1 MGSQWRKNDFRESR
15 LTYLFNSMALREGN
29 KIIIDLRPEV
39 DDKREKVFD
48 AGVEVLE
55 RPKVE
60 AQESGGAIEK
70 YEAFGYAHGDTVVRP
85 DSPTDVLALAFEN
98 NKVYIYRLGQPQAR
112 QSTKTPERYI
122 PYRVENPVRA
132 VRVYEHRLA
141 VAKTMQ
147 EVVLL
152 VESLSRAG
160 VNLDGIVGKFAQ
172 VHDQATQ
179 LERAKER
186 ILHKGTEY
194 ISRAHGLRDKVE
206 QLRTQQSFE
215 SDLKAHNDV
224 PIRRA
229 AEMRDEVVEL
239 TPAYLAIHG
248 LPINGSVSVYD
259 VKERRQREF
268 VKLEGEKG
276 GVFFR
281 ENFPAPIN
289 GSPLRIIEPL
299 EPKVLVALL
308 EASGGRYVVE
318 QPKRF
323 GTGQLDKRELRNP
336 QAIVA
341 SRMQAF
347 RDSLPGDIVVIG
359 TERYRKKVQGL
370 WELESLS
377 PLGTVVV
384 QAHGAGLDDSAVKR
398 LIETRPNDAEYVK
411 FMARSSEA
419 LPVVR
424 ESARELQ
431 AIHEQFAKVLLD
443 LYPGVTTFK
452 QGYIIRALDMMG
464 LAGKKDIAL
473 SLRQEALNY
482 FQSSESEI
490 AQGGWYGDCYLLA
503 AHNAGKRTA
512 PGLVFEQMARSV
524 RPGKKKGEYEVKIAA
539 MDKESSEAMQEFFG
553 ERYRDGRIVVTYS
566 EIEKILP
573 GWASADLGDL
583 ILEKAY
589 AQFIDFRERNSE
601 KKKKRKLIF
610 GKKRAFEG
618 GFGHK
623 ALFDLYGDDLVEK
636 HRIGDYSSADAY
648 TTLEENGKRKD
659 VEDLFVRFA
668 EQPEKFIIVA
678 NTPAEHKPVNPNRL
692 QRAMDY
698 LGLAGGEVVDG
709 LYLQHAYSVVGYE
722 NGTVYVENPHN
733 TGKRVAYP
741 LDDFLKRFAQISY
754 VEIKKQYEPYEQP
767 YLQQT

>member
-1 MGSQWRKNDFRESR
+1 MP
-15 LTYLFNSMALREGN
+15 AREGN
-29 KIIIDLRPEV
+29 KIIINLRPEA
-39 DDKREKVFD
+39 DDRHEKVFD

-60 AQESGGAIEK
+60 VQESRGAIEK

-98 NKVYIYRLGQPQAR
+98 NKVYIYRPGQPQAR

-122 PYRVENPVRA
+122 PYRVENPARA
-132 VRVYEHRLA
+132 LRVYEHRLA
-141 VAKTMQ
+141 VAKTME
-147 EVVLL
+147 EVVAL
-152 VESLSRAG
+152 VESLTRAG

-172 VHDQATQ
+172 VHDPAAQ
-179 LERAKER
+179 LERARER
-186 ILHKGTEY
+186 ILHRGTEF
-194 ISRAHGLRDKVE
+194 ISRAYGLRDKVE
-206 QLRTQQSFE
+206 QLRARQSFE
-215 SDLKAHNDV
+215 SDLKAQDHE
-224 PIRRA
+224 PIKRV
-229 AEMRDEVVEL
+229 AELRDKVVEL

-248 LPINGSVSVYD
+248 LPVNGSVSVYD
-259 VKERRQREF
+259 VRAKRQREF
-268 VKLEGEKG
+268 IKLEGEKG
-276 GVFFR
+276 DIFFR
-281 ENFPAPIN
+281 ESFPVPIN

-299 EPKVLVALL
+299 EPEVLIALL

-323 GTGQLDKRELRNP
+323 GTDQLDKRELRNP

-384 QAHGAGLDDSAVKR
+384 QAHRAGLDDGAIKR
-398 LIETRPNDAEYVK
+398 LIEIRPHDAEYVK

-424 ESARELQ
+424 EGARELQ
-431 AIHEQFAKVLLD
+431 AIHEQFAKILLE

-452 QGYIIRALDMMG
+452 QGYITRALDMMG

-473 SLRQEALNY
+473 SLRQEAMNY
-482 FQSSESEI
+482 FQSSKSEI

-524 RPGKKKGEYEVKIAA
+524 RPGKKKGEYEVRIAA
-539 MDKESSEAMQEFFG
+539 MDKESPEAMQEFFG
-553 ERYRDGRIVVTYS
+553 ERYRDGRIVITYS
-566 EIEKILP
+566 EMEKILP

-601 KKKKRKLIF
+601 KKKKRKMIF

-618 GFGHK
+618 GVGHK

-648 TTLEENGKRKD
+648 STLEENGKRND
-659 VEDLFVRFA
+659 VEDLFIRFA

-678 NTPAEHKPVNPNRL
+678 NTPAERKPVNPNRL
-692 QRAMDY
+692 QRALDY

-733 TGKRVAYP
+733 TGKRLSYS
-741 LDDFLKRFAQISY
+741 LDDFLKKFAQISY

-767 YLQQT
+767 YIQQT